1 METVKVDSVYKKK
14 VLIIDAHNMM
24 HIARFGLPDD
34 GNNQIAYNFLRKY
47 KYVKNKFEADE
58 VYFVVDGAPE
68 HRNNISNQYKA
79 NRKKKDLTPEEVM
92 YWENFKEQ
100 KKLIIKMMREY
111 VPCHF
116 AHHPFIEGD
125 DVVYY
130 IAKNIGKDSDVTIV
144 SSDTDFIQVLNELS
158 YVKLWNPV
166 SQKYRDNTDYDYVSW
181 KSMVGDTSDN
191 IKGVRGIGK
200 VRATKIM
207 KEGSLISKMSDLS
220 FSKQFN
226 KAYSLIKLRDD
237 LDYFKEMKVENNFLG
252 ESQLKNMMES
262 LGFSSFVGDNWPSFY
277 SEITFE

>member
-1 METVKVDSVYKKK
+1 
-14 VLIIDAHNMM
+14 
-24 HIARFGLPDD
+24 
-34 GNNQIAYNFLRKY
+34 
-47 KYVKNKFEADE
+47 
-58 VYFVVDGAPE
+58 
-68 HRNNISNQYKA
+68 
-79 NRKKKDLTPEEVM
+79 
-92 YWENFKEQ
+92 
-100 KKLIIKMMREY
+100 MMREY
-111 VPCHF
+111 IPCHF
-116 AHHPFIEGD
+116 AHHPLIEGD

-130 IAKNIGKDSDVTIV
+130 IAKNIAEDSDVTIV

-237 LDYFKEMKVENNFLG
+237 LDYFKEMSVENNFLG
-252 ESQLKNMMES
+252 EDHLKDMMKS
-262 LGFSSFVGDNWPSFY
+262 LGFNSFVGENWNSFY
-277 SEITFE
+277 SEITFG